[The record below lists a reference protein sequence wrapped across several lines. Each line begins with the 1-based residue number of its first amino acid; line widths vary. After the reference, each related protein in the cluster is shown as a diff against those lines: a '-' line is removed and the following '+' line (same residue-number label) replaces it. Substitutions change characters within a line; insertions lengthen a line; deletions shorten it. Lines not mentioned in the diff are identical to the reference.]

1 MNRTITIDD
10 FRRAYGI
17 VAGRAAECIAH
28 FAPEELMPLILAI
41 ELGDNA
47 EDFDFSAV
55 TLTPAEEF
63 QNAGPPGKERM
74 MLFVRALLDGSLR
87 VAHDVDM
94 VVHVTEAW
102 MTVINPSEPG
112 VVMPEP
118 GKLHEDPRRT
128 EALVIAL
135 HAASHT
141 EVRCSPITGEGRDR
155 RVQLVEF
162 DGAQWAGAEVSG
174 RLVLDDVPPA
184 GEMH

>member
-1 MNRTITIDD
+1 MSRTITMDD

-17 VAGRAAECIAH
+17 IAGRAAECIAH
-28 FAPEELMPLILAI
+28 FAPDEHMPLILAI

-47 EDFDFSAV
+47 DDFAEV
-55 TLTPAEEF
+55 TIAPAEEF
-63 QNAGPPGKERM
+63 QNAGAPGKEQM
-74 MLFVRALLDGSLR
+74 MVFVRGLLDGSVR
-87 VAHDVDM
+87 IRHTVDM
-94 VVHVTEAW
+94 VAHVTEAW
-102 MTVINPSEPG
+102 MTAINPNEPG
-112 VVMPEP
+112 VIMPEP

-128 EALVIAL
+128 EALVVAL

-141 EVRCSPITGEGRDR
+141 EVRCSPITGEGRAR